1 MLERFCF
8 FFNPVDNLTLCQLVL
23 VDPSLAFLRVE
34 LTGRLKG
41 WRPYIIFP
49 FSMYLRMNKASG
61 LWGKEGELSYHIVH
75 RLQAF
80 PLSCSA
86 REGDYCCR
94 KKKKIWPHCR
104 NNHRSSDLPPPP
116 SVLSLSLSLSV
127 SPSLSGS
134 LCEAPADSGCI
145 HPYINH
151 SPYSIGYMVH
161 GKYWFFPLPHCWRT
175 LGFCETEK
183 EKEKKKDR
191 LNQIKQ
197 NPHRSSV

>member
-1 MLERFCF
+1 M
-8 FFNPVDNLTLCQLVL
+8 L
-23 VDPSLAFLRVE
+23 VDPSLASLRVE
-34 LTGRLKG
+34 MTGRWKDC
-41 WRPYIIFP
+41 RPYITLP
-49 FSMYLRMNKASG
+49 FSVHLSVSVASG
-61 LWGKEGELSYHIVH
+61 LWGELSHQIVR

-80 PLSCSA
+80 PMSCSA
-86 REGDYCCR
+86 GEGDYCCR

-104 NNHRSSDLPPPP
+104 NNHRSSARPPPP
-116 SVLSLSLSLSV
+116 SVHSLFLCLSLS
-127 SPSLSGS
+127 PSHS

-183 EKEKKKDR
+183 RKKTHT
-191 LNQIKQ
+191 Q
-197 NPHRSSV
+197 NKT